1 MKGFDRY
8 QAKIANPPSGNQG
21 SAHMSKHHRAFASL
35 ASRRPSGTG
44 WQVFFAAV
52 GRRVL
57 PPVLLLVA
65 LGLSACDSG
74 EDAAD
79 PAAANDA
86 SQSGSTQTREPPGED
101 ATREADGVITA
112 TFNGTER
119 TWYIT
124 SAERGGRFLSQS
136 DWTPLFAEQNS
147 VTLFGHVSPTWPFP
161 SAEGII
167 VAFTLQGTGDAP
179 AVSGAEI
186 TYLSGG
192 IMNNHSS
199 SHDGTATI
207 TVESAGLEGNMLE
220 ISGAFSGTLPFK
232 SFDGS
237 VPSGPEETISVESGT
252 FHGVVRQLEDE

>member
-1 MKGFDRY
+1 
-8 QAKIANPPSGNQG
+8 
-21 SAHMSKHHRAFASL
+21 
-35 ASRRPSGTG
+35 
-44 WQVFFAAV
+44 
-52 GRRVL
+52 L

-65 LGLSACDSG
+65 LCLSACDSG

-101 ATREADGVITA
+101 ATREADGAITA

-124 SAERGGRFLSQS
+124 SIERDGQYLSQS
-136 DWTPLFAEQNS
+136 DWTPLFAELNS
-147 VTLFGHVSPTWPFP
+147 VSLFGHVSPNWPFP

-167 VAFTLQGTGDAP
+167 IAFTLEGTGDAP
-179 AVSGAEI
+179 TVSGADI

-192 IMNNHSS
+192 ILNNHSS
-199 SHDGTATI
+199 NHDSNATV
-207 TVESAGLEGNMLE
+207 TVESAGLEGNTLE
-220 ISGAFSGTLPFK
+220 IAGAFSGTLPFK
-232 SFDGS
+232 SFNGS
-237 VPSGPEETISVESGT
+237 VPSGPEATISVESGT